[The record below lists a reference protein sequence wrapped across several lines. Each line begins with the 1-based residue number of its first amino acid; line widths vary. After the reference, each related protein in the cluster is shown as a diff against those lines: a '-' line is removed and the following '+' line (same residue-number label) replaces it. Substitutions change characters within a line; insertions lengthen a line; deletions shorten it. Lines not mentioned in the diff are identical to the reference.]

1 LTAPQPRHREAPART
16 PRRFTSPQDAL
27 TDALRVVRTAPDLWR
42 AYRGQLTPARREA
55 VMVAVSKVNACAGC
69 TWVHQRWALHAGISP
84 TDLDAI
90 GAGDLTAV
98 DPVTRAAVVYA
109 TERAERGFRSPVDPD
124 VAAIALA
131 RLGRPQLR
139 QVDAVA
145 RLMTFANLTLNTLQ
159 AARPARAARA
169 GRSHPVFARLWRLAA
184 PKVMTADQRRELLAG
199 LSGSVVE
206 VGAGD
211 GRNFAHYPDS
221 VTRVWALEPEHHL
234 RERAHRTAAGVPVP
248 ITVIDAAGEGIPAP
262 DGTFDAAVC
271 CLVLCSVT
279 DQAAVLGELRRVLRP
294 DGQIRIYEHVV
305 AHDHRRTAQ
314 RLLDASGVWPAL
326 GAGCHLA
333 RDTER
338 AIIDAGFELA
348 VRRQHDTGA
357 GRFTIPHIFG
367 VAHSPRATP

>member
-1 LTAPQPRHREAPART
+1 
-16 PRRFTSPQDAL
+16 
-27 TDALRVVRTAPDLWR
+27 
-42 AYRGQLTPARREA
+42 
-55 VMVAVSKVNACAGC
+55 MVAVSKVNACAGC

-98 DPVTRAAVVYA
+98 DPGTRAAVVYA
-109 TERAERGFRSPVDPD
+109 TDRAERGFRSPVDPG
-124 VAAIALA
+124 VAAIALE
-131 RLGRPQLR
+131 RLGRSQLR

-145 RLMTFANLTLNTLQ
+145 RLMTFANLTLNSLQ
-159 AARPARAARA
+159 VARSARTARAARA
-169 GRSHPVFARLWRLAA
+169 GRSHPVFAHLWRLAA
-184 PKVMTADQRRELLAG
+184 PRVMTAGQRRELLAG

-211 GRNFAHYPDS
+211 GRNFAHYPGS
-221 VTRVWALEPEHHL
+221 VTRVWALEPEDHL
-234 RERAHRTAAGVPVP
+234 RERAHRAAADAPVP

-262 DGTFDAAVC
+262 DGAFDAAVC

-279 DQAAVLGELRRVLRP
+279 DQAAVLRELRRVLRR

-305 AHDHRRTAQ
+305 AHDRRRTVQ

-338 AIIDAGFELA
+338 AVTDAGFELA
-348 VRRQHDTGA
+348 VRREQDTGV
-357 GRFTIPHIFG
+357 GPFTIPHIFG
-367 VAHSPRATP
+367 VAHSPRATR